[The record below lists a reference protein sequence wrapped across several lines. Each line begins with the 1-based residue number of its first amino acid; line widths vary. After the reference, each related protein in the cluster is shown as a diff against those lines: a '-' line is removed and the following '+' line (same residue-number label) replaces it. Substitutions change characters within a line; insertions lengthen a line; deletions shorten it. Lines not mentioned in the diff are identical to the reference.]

1 MIQYKTGNLLN
12 DSAEALINTVN
23 TVGVMGKGIA
33 LQFKQAY
40 PQMFQEYV
48 KAYKESKLEIGK
60 MHIYQSDELVGPK
73 YIINFPTKQHWR
85 APSKIEFIEKGL
97 VDLVKVLDELNIG
110 SIAIPP
116 LGCGNG
122 GLEWKQVQ
130 PLIVNAFKDKDI
142 IVNLYNAQEAPPVE
156 EMIIRTAPP
165 KMTKGRAL
173 LLALME
179 SYAKPGYKL
188 TLLEIQKLA
197 YFLQEQGE
205 PLKLRFEKYMYGP
218 YADNLNHVL
227 QRMDGHFIRGYG
239 DRSREAEVIVM
250 DGSLSKARDFLRD
263 HPSAL
268 NHLEKVNS
276 LIRGFETPYGMELLS
291 TVHWIMKENP
301 NLANDF
307 DYVYQEVVSWNE
319 RKKNLFSEEHV
330 RKTWHYLLK
339 EANHSL
345 QN

>member
-40 PQMFQEYV
+40 PQMFKEYV
-48 KAYKESKLEIGK
+48 RAHKESKLEIGK
-60 MHIYQSDELVGPK
+60 MHIYKLDELVGPK

-142 IVNLYNAQEAPPVE
+142 IVNLYNAQQPPPAE
-156 EMIIRTAPP
+156 EMIIRTSSP

-179 SYAKPGYKL
+179 SYVKPGYKL

-205 PLKLRFEKYMYGP
+205 PLKLRFEKYTYGP

-250 DGSLSKARDFLRD
+250 DGSLAIAQDFLRN

-268 NHLEKVNS
+268 AHLEKVNS
-276 LIRGFETPYGMELLS
+276 LIRGFESPYGMELLS

-301 NLANDF
+301 DMANDF
-307 DYVYQEVVSWNE
+307 NYVYQEVVSWNE
-319 RKKNLFSEEHV
+319 RKKKLFSEEHV
-330 RKTWHYLLK
+330 RKTWKYLLN
-339 EANHSL
+339 EANQHL
-345 QN
+345 QI